1 MPDVAK
7 LIQIITLTNNSNY
20 FMVQV
25 SWLWLDDQDCGAV
38 VSTIASQ

>member
-25 SWLWLDDQDCGAV
+25 SWCG
-38 VSTIASQ
+38 S